1 MLLAEHLKCF
11 PDILFHMFVPFD
23 LIVFFYL
30 LNYNI
35 NYCIFFI
42 LHQFGYLKLTNFNF
56 FLIFK
61 NIYQILFY
69 IQIFLFQINF
79 YFSNLNNIYI
89 KILSSKMHE
98 EKSRIIKE
106 L

>member
-61 NIYQILFY
+61 NI
-69 IQIFLFQINF
+69 
-79 YFSNLNNIYI
+79 
-89 KILSSKMHE
+89 
-98 EKSRIIKE
+98 
-106 L
+106 